1 MDNFFN
7 FSWKFPQNRWLM
19 CADTLT
25 EPTNIWFFHE
35 SHMKGPDRR
44 ATEQTIEDLEQK
56 GGGERERYQVQITV
70 PQDIDKIMRLF
81 I

>member
-1 MDNFFN
+1 
-7 FSWKFPQNRWLM
+7 M

-44 ATEQTIEDLEQK
+44 ANRTDNRGFGTKRWER
-56 GGGERERYQVQITV
+56 ERERYQVQITV